1 MSSTMEPETEP
12 RFAIYDSYSACRMVS
27 CVLDTGQ
34 RQLIERR
41 KHV

>member
-34 RQLIERR
+34 RPILR
-41 KHV
+41 KENSV